1 MKTIQGENITVDI
14 LTSQKKKLV
23 NQVFKLL
30 PLREEGANWEK
41 PLESL
46 IIEINGMNSLI
57 IHEDKTKIFSLV
69 CKLEGLNLLQQDD
82 QFDLYRK
89 TLFECINI
97 LNEVMSKWQ

>member
-1 MKTIQGENITVDI
+1 MKTIYGENISVDV
-14 LTSQKKKLV
+14 LGGQKKKLV
-23 NQVFKLL
+23 NQIFKLL
-30 PLREEGANWEK
+30 PLREEGVSWEK

-46 IIEINGMNSLI
+46 IVEINGMNSLI

>member
-1 MKTIQGENITVDI
+1 MKTIYGENITVDI

-69 CKLEGLNLLQQDD
+69 CKLEGLNLLQQDN